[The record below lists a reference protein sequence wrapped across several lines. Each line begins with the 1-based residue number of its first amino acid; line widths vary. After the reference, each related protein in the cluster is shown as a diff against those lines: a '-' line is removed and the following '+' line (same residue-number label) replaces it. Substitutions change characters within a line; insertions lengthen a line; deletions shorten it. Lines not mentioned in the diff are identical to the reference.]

1 MDEIGGLFAELLGAG
16 HQSIFIE
23 VNIPTVRNPIH
34 DSEMTRGPVY
44 HALTMVHI
52 KYRDMMAIEWDVLI
66 SIWLVVWNSFSFF
79 HNWE

>member
-23 VNIPTVRNPIH
+23 VNIPIVRNPIH
-34 DSEMTRGPVY
+34 DSEMTRGFVY

-52 KYRDMMAIEWDVLI
+52 KYGDMMAIEWDVLI
-66 SIWLVVWNSFSFF
+66 SIWLVVWNIFSFF